1 MTLQR
6 AMMISPF
13 STHDQGSVK
22 SVSNKEFE
30 PQRIMFHIRFNFNL
44 GKLINCSVFYF
55 YYL

>member
-6 AMMISPF
+6 AMMISAF
-13 STHDQGSVK
+13 STHVQGSVK